1 MAQAFLLGIH
11 LSIARDEDDLRL
23 RSEHWVT
30 ERELVVVGDQH
41 PVDRRAV
48 RGGRPGRRGWAPDGP
63 ASVVSKRLQERGGG
77 ASSPVAW

>member
-1 MAQAFLLGIH
+1 VA
-11 LSIARDEDDLRL
+11 
-23 RSEHWVT
+23 

-48 RGGRPGRRGWAPDGP
+48 RGGQSGRRGWAPDGP